1 MRFFIFKN
9 VNKKF
14 NQKFEF
20 NPSKLIDLLL
30 GLLWKEFSHIASA
43 LLYSNMNESV
53 DKKQFLHSMGEIFI
67 F

>member
-30 GLLWKEFSHIASA
+30 GLLWKEFNHIASA